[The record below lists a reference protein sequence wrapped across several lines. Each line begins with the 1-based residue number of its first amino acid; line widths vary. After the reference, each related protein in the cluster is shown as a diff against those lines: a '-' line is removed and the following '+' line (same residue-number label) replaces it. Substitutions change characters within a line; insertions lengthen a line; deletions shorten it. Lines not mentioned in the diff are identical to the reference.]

1 MPKHATTFIRTSEAE
16 RERQLNDLAP
26 PEEMERRREFLAWFR
41 AQMDKPATEEDLKI
55 WREFAADLEKDR
67 SNFHW

>member
-1 MPKHATTFIRTSEAE
+1 MPKHATAFIDDRE
-16 RERQLNDLAP
+16 RERQMNDLAS
-26 PEEMERRREFLAWFR
+26 PEEMERRREFVAWLQER
-41 AQMDKPATEEDLKI
+41 MAVPTTEENLRI